1 MKVAIGSSN
10 PAKVSAVKDAFKLYL
25 PDNTFEFI
33 AIEVDSGISDQPMS
47 DNEAYKGARERAKQ
61 AIEQTGAD
69 YGVGIEGGIQE
80 IKGHWV
86 VGNLA
91 VVVDR
96 HEKEG
101 FGISTR
107 ISVPANIMKHVH
119 KNKNL
124 SHATQLEHGI
134 EDIGKKQGILGMLSK
149 GLITRSSASK
159 DAVIG
164 ALSSLHYILK
174 P

>member
-10 PAKVSAVKDAFKLYL
+10 PAKISAVKDAFKLFL
-25 PDNTFEFI
+25 PDIGFEFI
-33 AIEVDSGISDQPMS
+33 TIEVDSGIADQPMS
-47 DNEAYKGARERAKQ
+47 DHETYQGARQRANQ
-61 AIEQTGAD
+61 AIEQARAD
-69 YGVGIEGGIQE
+69 YGVGIEGGLQ
-80 IKGHWV
+80 KVGQHWV

-91 VVVDR
+91 VVIDKSG
-96 HEKEG
+96 KEG

-119 KNKNL
+119 EDKNL

-134 EDIGKKQGILGMLSK
+134 HDIGKKEGILGMFSK

-159 DAVIG
+159 DAVIA
-164 ALSSLHYILK
+164 ALSSLDQA